1 MQADPA
7 APLLAAAARP
17 PLRVLIVED
26 SVPDAFALVTLLRA
40 GGWQVAHR
48 RVASGP
54 DLLAALRAEP
64 WDLILSDHTMPGFSA
79 PEALK
84 LAQQTGLDVPFII
97 ISGGIEEGVAI
108 ETMKAGAHDFIMKGA
123 LGRLVPAVQR
133 ELREAAVRQAR
144 RESELRYR
152 SVWENSTDAVLL
164 IDLGGVI
171 RFANPAVRT
180 VFGWEP
186 DALAGHTL
194 DVLQPADLPAG
205 TWWATARAPGG
216 PKADETA
223 GRRRDGLAV
232 EVDVAFTEMRM
243 GEQLWVVAF
252 FRDVTERRRAE
263 AELRK
268 SRQEF
273 AAAREIQQ
281 RLFPK
286 EAPALPG
293 FDLAGVSRPADA
305 AGGDYFDWLPMHDG
319 ALGLVI
325 ADVSGHGI
333 GPALLMAEARAY
345 LRPLARRHSD
355 PAEVLTGTQ
364 ELLADDLGAERYIT
378 VLLVRLAPAH
388 RTLTY
393 ASAGH
398 PPGHVLRADGSVK
411 AVLKRTGRPL
421 GRQGGTPYTAGEEI
435 ALAPGDCLLL
445 VTDGIDEAMRADGE
459 CFGLDRALDVL
470 RAHRDRPAAEILEQL
485 CRAAR
490 EFTHPEPQADDLTV
504 VVLKVL

>member
-1 MQADPA
+1 MPVAPA
-7 APLLAAAARP
+7 ASPAPARP
-17 PLRVLIVED
+17 PLRLLVIED
-26 SVPDAFALVTLLRA
+26 SAPDAFALATLLRA
-40 GGWQVAHR
+40 GGWQVVHR
-48 RVASGP
+48 RVASAA
-54 DLLAALRAEP
+54 DLGAALRDEP

-79 PEALK
+79 PEALRIV
-84 LAQQTGLDVPFII
+84 QQTGLDVPFII

-133 ELREAAVRQAR
+133 ELRESAVRRAR

-171 RFANPAVRT
+171 RFANPAVKP
-180 VFGWEP
+180 VFGWDP
-186 DALAGHTL
+186 DVLAGQTM
-194 DVLQPADLPAG
+194 DALQPAGLPPG
-205 TWWATARAPGG
+205 TWWAMARAAEG

-223 GRRRDGLAV
+223 GRRHDGLAV

-263 AELRK
+263 AELRR

-286 EAPALPG
+286 AAPELPG
-293 FDLAGVSRPADA
+293 FELAGVSRPADA
-305 AGGDYFDWLPMHDG
+305 AGGDYFDWLPMPDG
-319 ALGLVI
+319 ALGIAI

-333 GPALLMAEARAY
+333 GPSLLMAEARAY

-355 PAEVLTGTQ
+355 PAEVLTRAQ

-378 VLLVRLAPAH
+378 VLLARLDPVR
-388 RTLTY
+388 RTLVH

-398 PPGHVLRADGSVK
+398 PSGHVLAADGSVK
-411 AVLKRTGRPL
+411 AVLRRTGRPL
-421 GRQGGTPYTAGEEI
+421 GRQGETPFVPGGEI
-435 ALAPGDCLLL
+435 ALASGDTLLL
-445 VTDGIDEAMRADGE
+445 VTDGIDEAMRSDGE

-470 RAHRDRPAAEILEQL
+470 RAHRHLTAGEILEQI
-485 CRAAR
+485 CSAAR